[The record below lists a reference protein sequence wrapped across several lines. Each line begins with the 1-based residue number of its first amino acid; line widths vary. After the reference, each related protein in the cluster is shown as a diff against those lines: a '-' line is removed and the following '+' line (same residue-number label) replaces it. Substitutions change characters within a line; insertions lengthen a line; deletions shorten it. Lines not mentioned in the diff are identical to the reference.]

1 MSQNKNGG
9 AVSGEKASIKL
20 LTGYGLGEVACQMS
34 WYMINNYLNIFYTDV
49 VGLSGAAISA
59 IVLIARIWDAIND
72 PMMGQIAD
80 RTNTRWGRFR
90 PYLFFA
96 PPFLAIFNILTFTVF
111 PIQGLPKIILCGAC
125 YIGAGMAYTACSI
138 AYQALLNVIA
148 VDSRVRQLLATAR
161 STGASIIGIILSMVA
176 MPLIL
181 HFSSAVNEA
190 GEAMADG
197 HGYFVTT
204 VIFSL
209 ILIPV
214 FWICAIICKETYKDK
229 LHSNASMEKATF
241 ASNMKGLLQNDQLLM
256 VVIATV
262 IGTICVTGRYGILVY
277 HVIYVVGGPQY
288 IATMF
293 TAMTI
298 GQLVGTLTVPWGT
311 KVFGKK
317 NYMIIMNVVMAAGFV
332 ALFVVA
338 SVVAYSVMSLNLVEY
353 LADGIKD
360 TVVSAIGGFVV
371 TMVIRTLKALRI
383 RERYGDGND
392 GYVFDVTEEDVE
404 EAKRFGKLIGASRIS
419 LCDVTKHDALI
430 AFLSQ
435 LPHAIA
441 VSLMTSCDDPKNL
454 SSYTGDSFRDL
465 TRIASINEKMWSE
478 LFLSNKKTLVDT
490 IDSFQRELDKLK
502 IAIADGDRG
511 TIEEMMVLSTTR
523 RKEF

>member
-1 MSQNKNGG
+1 MASN
-9 AVSGEKASIKL
+9 EKASPKL
-20 LTGYGLGEVACQMS
+20 LVGYGLGEVACQMS

-80 RTNTRWGRFR
+80 RTNSRWGKFR
-90 PYLFFA
+90 PYLYFA
-96 PPFLAIFNILTFTVF
+96 PPFLALFNILTFTVF
-111 PIQGLPKIILCGAC
+111 PVQGMAKIILCGVC

-181 HFSSAVNEA
+181 RFSSATNEA
-190 GEAMADG
+190 GEKMADG
-197 HGYFVTT
+197 HGYFVAT

-214 FWICAIICKETYKDK
+214 FWTCATICKETYTDK
-229 LHSNASMEKATF
+229 LHSNAPAEKAGF
-241 ASNMKGLLQNDQLLM
+241 IENMKGLIQNDQLLI

-293 TAMTI
+293 TAMTV

-311 KVFGKK
+311 KMFGKK

-332 ALFVVA
+332 ALF
-338 SVVAYSVMSLNLVEY
+338 LNP
-353 LADGIKD
+353 
-360 TVVSAIGGFVV
+360 T
-371 TMVIRTLKALRI
+371 
-383 RERYGDGND
+383 NNP
-392 GYVFDVTEEDVE
+392 VF
-404 EAKRFGKLIGASRIS
+404 LIGASFIGS
-419 LCDVTKHDALI
+419 LGFGA
-430 AFLSQ
+430 
-435 LPHAIA
+435 PAICYGM
-441 VSLMTSCDDPKNL
+441 V
-454 SSYTGDSFRDL
+454 GDSLEYGDWKLGKRQEGLAASMLSFGVKLATAICAPVVLLLEAVGYVPNMEQTFFLKLSAMFRIWNRL
-465 TRIASINEKMWSE
+465 HPQRWVSTSWSTCCPR
-478 LFLSNKKTLVDT
+478 S
-490 IDSFQRELDKLK
+490 SR
-502 IAIADGDRG
+502 
-511 TIEEMMVLSTTR
+511 S
-523 RKEF
+523 

>member
-1 MSQNKNGG
+1 MASN
-9 AVSGEKASIKL
+9 EKASPKL
-20 LTGYGLGEVACQMS
+20 LVGYGLGEVACQMS

-80 RTNTRWGRFR
+80 RTNSRWGKFR
-90 PYLFFA
+90 PYLYFA
-96 PPFLAIFNILTFTVF
+96 PPFLALFNILTFTVF
-111 PIQGLPKIILCGAC
+111 PVQGMAKIILCGVC

-181 HFSSAVNEA
+181 RFSSATNEA
-190 GEAMADG
+190 GEKMADG
-197 HGYFVTT
+197 HGYFVAT

-214 FWICAIICKETYKDK
+214 FWTCATICKETYTDK
-229 LHSNASMEKATF
+229 LHSNAPAEKAGF
-241 ASNMKGLLQNDQLLM
+241 IENMKGLIQNDQLLI

-293 TAMTI
+293 TAMTV

-311 KVFGKK
+311 KMFGKK

-332 ALFVVA
+332 ALF
-338 SVVAYSVMSLNLVEY
+338 LNP
-353 LADGIKD
+353 
-360 TVVSAIGGFVV
+360 T
-371 TMVIRTLKALRI
+371 
-383 RERYGDGND
+383 NNP
-392 GYVFDVTEEDVE
+392 VF
-404 EAKRFGKLIGASRIS
+404 LIGASFIGS
-419 LCDVTKHDALI
+419 LGFGA
-430 AFLSQ
+430 
-435 LPHAIA
+435 PAICYGM
-441 VSLMTSCDDPKNL
+441 V
-454 SSYTGDSFRDL
+454 GDSLEYGDWKLGKRQEGLAASMLSFGVKLATAICAPVVLLLEAVGYVPNMEQTASTKMGINFMVNMLPAILALVSCIPLIWYKLSDKRVSEIRADL
-465 TRIASINEKMWSE
+465 EAGKHAW
-478 LFLSNKKTLVDT
+478 
-490 IDSFQRELDKLK
+490 DK
-502 IAIADGDRG
+502 
-511 TIEEMMVLSTTR
+511 
-523 RKEF
+523 

>member
-1 MSQNKNGG
+1 M
-9 AVSGEKASIKL
+9 
-20 LTGYGLGEVACQMS
+20 
-34 WYMINNYLNIFYTDV
+34 
-49 VGLSGAAISA
+49 
-59 IVLIARIWDAIND
+59 IARIWDAIND

-90 PYLFFA
+90 PYLYFA

-111 PIQGLPKIILCGAC
+111 PIQGFAKVLLCGAC

-181 HFSSAVNEA
+181 RFSSAVNEA
-190 GEAMADG
+190 GEPMADG
-197 HGYFVTT
+197 HGYFVAT

-214 FWICAIICKETYKDK
+214 FWICATICKE
-229 LHSNASMEKATF
+229 S
-241 ASNMKGLLQNDQLLM
+241 LLQNDQLLM

-293 TAMTI
+293 TAMTL

-311 KVFGKK
+311 KVFGKR

-332 ALFVVA
+332 ALF
-338 SVVAYSVMSLNLVEY
+338 LNPTNNPVY
-353 LADGIKD
+353 
-360 TVVSAIGGFVV
+360 
-371 TMVIRTLKALRI
+371 
-383 RERYGDGND
+383 
-392 GYVFDVTEEDVE
+392 
-404 EAKRFGKLIGASRIS
+404 LIGASFIGS
-419 LCDVTKHDALI
+419 LGFGA
-430 AFLSQ
+430 
-435 LPHAIA
+435 PAICYGM
-441 VSLMTSCDDPKNL
+441 V
-454 SSYTGDSFRDL
+454 GDSLEYGDWKLGKRQEGLAASMLSFGVKLATAICAPVVLLLEAVGYVPNVEQAASTKMGINFMVNMLPAILALVSCIPLIWYKLSDKRVSEIRADL
-465 TRIASINEKMWSE
+465 EAGKHSW
-478 LFLSNKKTLVDT
+478 
-490 IDSFQRELDKLK
+490 DK
-502 IAIADGDRG
+502 
-511 TIEEMMVLSTTR
+511 
-523 RKEF
+523 

>member
-1 MSQNKNGG
+1 M
-9 AVSGEKASIKL
+9 
-20 LTGYGLGEVACQMS
+20 GYGLGEGACQMS
-34 WYMINNYLNIFYTDV
+34 WYMINNYLNIFYTDI

-59 IVLIARIWDAIND
+59 IVLIVGIWDAIND

-90 PYLFFA
+90 PYLYFA

-111 PIQGLPKIILCGAC
+111 PIQGFAKVLLCGAC

-181 HFSSAVNEA
+181 HFSSAVNDA

-197 HGYFVTT
+197 HGYFITT

-214 FWICAIICKETYKDK
+214 FWICATICKETYTDK
-229 LHSNASMEKATF
+229 LHSNAPAEKASF
-241 ASNMKGLLQNDQLLM
+241 ASNMKGLFQNDQLLI
-256 VVIATV
+256 VVIATI

-293 TAMTI
+293 TAMTL

-332 ALFVVA
+332 ALF
-338 SVVAYSVMSLNLVEY
+338 LNPTNNPVY
-353 LADGIKD
+353 
-360 TVVSAIGGFVV
+360 
-371 TMVIRTLKALRI
+371 
-383 RERYGDGND
+383 
-392 GYVFDVTEEDVE
+392 
-404 EAKRFGKLIGASRIS
+404 LIGASFIGS
-419 LCDVTKHDALI
+419 LGFGA
-430 AFLSQ
+430 
-435 LPHAIA
+435 PAICYGM
-441 VSLMTSCDDPKNL
+441 V
-454 SSYTGDSFRDL
+454 GDSLEYGDWKLGKRQEGLAASMLSFGVKLATAICAPVVLLLEAVGYVPNVEQAASTKMGINFMVNMLPAILALVSCIPLIWYKLSDKRVPEIRADL
-465 TRIASINEKMWSE
+465 EDSKHSWDKEKDCRR
-478 LFLSNKKTLVDT
+478 LT
-490 IDSFQRELDKLK
+490 
-502 IAIADGDRG
+502 DRN
-511 TIEEMMVLSTTR
+511 
-523 RKEF
+523 

>member
-1 MSQNKNGG
+1 MSSSSKSQ
-9 AVSGEKASIKL
+9 ATPKL
-20 LTGYGLGEVACQMS
+20 MVGYGLGEVACQMS
-34 WYMINNYLNIFYTDV
+34 WYMINNYLNIFYTDI

-80 RTNTRWGRFR
+80 RTNTRWGKFR
-90 PYLFFA
+90 PYLYLA

-111 PIQGLPKIILCGAC
+111 PVQGMAKVILCGVC

-148 VDSRVRQLLATAR
+148 VDSRARQLLATAR

-181 HFSSAVNEA
+181 HFSSAVNEN

-197 HGYFVTT
+197 HGYFVAT

-209 ILIPV
+209 VLIPI
-214 FWICAIICKETYKDK
+214 FWVCATVCKETFTDQLHKDVP
-229 LHSNASMEKATF
+229 AEKAGFLTNIKNL
-241 ASNMKGLLQNDQLLM
+241 AKNDQLLI

-293 TAMTI
+293 TAMTV

-332 ALFVVA
+332 ALF
-338 SVVAYSVMSLNLVEY
+338 LNP
-353 LADGIKD
+353 
-360 TVVSAIGGFVV
+360 T
-371 TMVIRTLKALRI
+371 
-383 RERYGDGND
+383 NNP
-392 GYVFDVTEEDVE
+392 VF
-404 EAKRFGKLIGASRIS
+404 LIGASFIGS
-419 LCDVTKHDALI
+419 LGFGA
-430 AFLSQ
+430 
-435 LPHAIA
+435 PAICYGM
-441 VSLMTSCDDPKNL
+441 V
-454 SSYTGDSFRDL
+454 GDSLEYGDWKLGKRQEGLAASMLSFGVKLATAICAPVVLLLEAVGYVPNMEQTASTKAGINFMVNMLPAILALVSCIPLIWYKLSDKRVSEIRADL
-465 TRIASINEKMWSE
+465 EAGKHAWD
-478 LFLSNKKTLVDT
+478 NK
-490 IDSFQRELDKLK
+490 
-502 IAIADGDRG
+502 
-511 TIEEMMVLSTTR
+511 
-523 RKEF
+523 